1 MGLNFLA
8 IAVAAL
14 IPNILGMIWYNKN
27 LFGKLWTAETGQ
39 SMEPEAMKGKLAKIM
54 IVSLLMSFLVALA
67 LNPMV
72 IHQMGIGSLLQGNAE
87 AEAAMK
93 AGTATLD
100 VTVNGKAMNVMDN
113 FRTFKHGAFHG
124 VLYGLFLILP
134 ITAIGAMYEN
144 RSWKYSLMT
153 AGYWIVSMA
162 LMGGV
167 ISAWK

>member
-1 MGLNFLA
+1 MKLNFLA

-39 SMEPEAMKGKLAKIM
+39 SMEPDAMKGKLAKIM
-54 IVSLLMSFLVALA
+54 IVSLIMAFLVALA
-67 LNPMV
+67 LHPIV
-72 IHQMGIGSLLQGNAE
+72 IHQMGVFSLLAGDPENVKAID
-87 AEAAMK
+87 AGAAM
-93 AGTATLD
+93 D
-100 VTVNGKAMNVMDN
+100 VTLNGKAMNAMDN

-124 VLYGLFLILP
+124 ILASIFLILP

-153 AGYWIVSMA
+153 AGYWMLNLAI
-162 LMGGV
+162 MGG
-167 ISAWK
+167 IICAWK